1 MARYTGARTKYMRR
15 FNLLPESPQQGRQFG
30 RRRRQS
36 DFGKR
41 LEEKQKLRFIYGLL
55 EKQFRRYYEEAL
67 QQKGNTEEHL
77 VRTLESRLDN
87 VVYRLG
93 FARTRPQARQF
104 VTHGHVLVDGKKV
117 DIPSYKVKKGQDVTL
132 KTSSL
137 ELPDVRQNLEEG
149 ETGEM
154 PKWLARKG
162 PVGKINE
169 LPSLDDVQLE
179 VDVSLIIEYY
189 SR

>member
-1 MARYTGARTKYMRR
+1 MARYTGARKKYLRR
-15 FNLLPESPQQGRQFG
+15 FNLLPESPPR
-30 RRRRQS
+30 RSRRRQS

-67 QQKGNTEEHL
+67 QQEGNTEEHL
-77 VRTLESRLDN
+77 VRSLETRLDN
-87 VVYRLG
+87 VVFRLG
-93 FARTRPQARQF
+93 FARTRSQARQF

-117 DIPSYKVKKGQDVTL
+117 DIPSYRVKQGQDITL
-132 KTSSL
+132 KQSSL
-137 ELPDVRQNLEEG
+137 ELPDVKMNLEE
-149 ETGEM
+149 ESVSEM
-154 PKWLARKG
+154 PQWLARKG
-162 PVGKINE
+162 PIGKINE
-169 LPSLDDVQLE
+169 LPTLDDVQLE